1 VWSGRRSEDATSDP
15 RGLRRS
21 RGAGPGDPGRGSPF
35 QGLPADLAPSADH
48 PQACVCGGGEK
59 DHFRRPRL
67 GINHASWDGR
77 ASLALASFRPP
88 GSTHRAAAPRMI
100 GSIVNELLGGMS
112 YRSMIFLIRPT
123 CFCRRRKICV
133 TSTTMLTRSR
143 MASVPR
149 RLLYA
154 PKETCQFLGTEES
167 VASAVLMGPLAQ
179 KLNVPRLAR
188 KEQGDRQ
195 TILRILV
202 WLSGH
207 SRPAPEARRHTAVT
221 SPALESGPLCP

>member
-1 VWSGRRSEDATSDP
+1 VWSSRRSEDATSDP

-21 RGAGPGDPGRGSPF
+21 TSAGPGDPGRGSPS

-59 DHFRRPRL
+59 GHFRRPRL
-67 GINHASWDGR
+67 GIDHASWDGL
-77 ASLALASFRPP
+77 ASLVLASFRPP
-88 GSTHRAAAPRMI
+88 GSTHRAGALRR
-100 GSIVNELLGGMS
+100 SIVNELLGGLS

-123 CFCRRRKICV
+123 CFYRGRKIYV

-167 VASAVLMGPLAQ
+167 VASAVLWGRW
-179 KLNVPRLAR
+179 PR
-188 KEQGDRQ
+188 
-195 TILRILV
+195 
-202 WLSGH
+202 S
-207 SRPAPEARRHTAVT
+207 
-221 SPALESGPLCP
+221 